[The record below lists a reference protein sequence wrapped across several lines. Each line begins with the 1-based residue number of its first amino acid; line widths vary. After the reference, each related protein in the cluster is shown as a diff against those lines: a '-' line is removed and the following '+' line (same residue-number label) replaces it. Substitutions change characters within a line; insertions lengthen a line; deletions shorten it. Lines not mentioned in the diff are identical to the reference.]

1 MLYIAAMNSSKMNPA
16 VGSGKEASKVEL
28 PTERVVGEIEGFLRQ
43 MIEQMPPDVAE
54 MERPGPGRPRIIPSM
69 CLWAGLL
76 VCVLQGLGSQR
87 ALWRLLNKGNFWFY
101 PRFAVS
107 DQAVYKRLE
116 SEGTTPMQRLF
127 RQVSEVLAQRLAP
140 FERSELAPFASG
152 VWELDQS
159 SLDQVARTLP
169 ALRAAP
175 PGDPLLLPGKLS
187 ALYNVRT
194 QQWKHIQQ
202 IESPTQNEK
211 VAARAMLER
220 LVEEGVEEGSLI
232 LADLGYFGFEWFDWL
247 TEHKMWW
254 VSRFR
259 AKTSFEV
266 IHHFYTGQDEQG
278 RPFSDSLIWL
288 GAYRADRAGHAV
300 RMVTFWQG
308 TSEYSYITS
317 VLDPHKLTMLD
328 IARVYAR
335 RWDIEMAFKL
345 VKRYLGLHMLWS
357 AKPVVI
363 HQQVW
368 GVLIIS
374 QIMQAFQME
383 IAARAGVDPF
393 EVSMPLL
400 VEYMPR
406 FVYTGE
412 DPVTVFVQQGR
423 ELGFIRPSRRT
434 IIRAPAFDPLSIIPV
449 PPDMLLMRQARYSHR
464 NCASRHTL
472 RN

>member
-1 MLYIAAMNSSKMNPA
+1 MNNSKTIPASSA
-16 VGSGKEASKVEL
+16 REETGKLPL
-28 PTERVVGEIEGFLRQ
+28 PTERVVGEVVGEIEQFLRQ
-43 MIEQMPPDVAE
+43 MIEQMPPDAAE
-54 MERPGPGRPRIIPSM
+54 MERSGPGRPRILPSM

-101 PRFAVS
+101 PRIAVS

-116 SEGTTPMQRLF
+116 EEGTTPMRRLF
-127 RQVSEVLAQRLAP
+127 GQVSAVLAQRLAP
-140 FERSELAPFASG
+140 FESTELAPFASG
-152 VWELDQS
+152 VWALDQS
-159 SLDQVARTLP
+159 ALDQVARTLP
-169 ALRAAP
+169 ALRNSPAA
-175 PGDPLLLPGKLS
+175 DPLLLPGKLS
-187 ALYNVRT
+187 ALYNIRQ
-194 QQWKHIQQ
+194 QQWKEIQQ
-202 IESPTQNEK
+202 IESSTQNEK
-211 VAARAMLER
+211 VAARDTLQA
-220 LVEEGVEEGSLI
+220 LVEAEVAQGSLI

-247 TEHKMWW
+247 TDHKMWW
-254 VSRFR
+254 VSRLR

-266 IHHFYTGQDEQG
+266 IHHFYKGEDEQG

-288 GAYRADRAGHAV
+288 GAYRADRAAHAV
-300 RMVTFWQG
+300 RKVTFWQG
-308 TSEYSYITS
+308 TTEYNYITS

-363 HQQVW
+363 EQQVW
-368 GVLIIS
+368 AVLIIS

-406 FVYTGE
+406 FVYAGE

-434 IIRAPAFDPLSIIPV
+434 IIQAPAFDLSSITPL
-449 PPDMLLMRQARYSHR
+449 PPELLLMRHPRYAHR
-464 NCASRHTL
+464 NCASRRTL

>member
-1 MLYIAAMNSSKMNPA
+1 MLSNSKIAPTISAEQHTSK
-16 VGSGKEASKVEL
+16 L
-28 PTERVVGEIEGFLRQ
+28 PLPSLPSERVVGEIEEFLRQ
-43 MIEQMPPDVAE
+43 MIRQMPPDPQE
-54 MERPGPGRPRIIPSM
+54 MERNGPGRPRIMPSM

-101 PRFAVS
+101 PRMAVS

-116 SEGTTPMQRLF
+116 EGGATPMQRLF
-127 RQVSEVLAQRLAP
+127 QQVSMVLAQRLAP
-140 FERSELAPFASG
+140 FESAHLAPFASG
-152 VWELDQS
+152 VGALDQS
-159 SLDQVARTLP
+159 TLDQVARTLP
-169 ALRAAP
+169 ALRGSP
-175 PGDPLLLPGKLS
+175 PADPLLLPGKLS
-187 ALYNVRT
+187 ALYNIRQ
-194 QQWKHIQQ
+194 QQWKEIKLL
-202 IESPTQNEK
+202 ENPTQNEK
-211 VAARAMLER
+211 VAARDTLER
-220 LVEEGVEEGSLI
+220 LIEEGVEEGSLI

-247 TEHKMWW
+247 TDHKMWW

-259 AKTSFEV
+259 ARTSFEV
-266 IHHFYTGQDEQG
+266 IHRFYTGEDEQG
-278 RPFSDSLIWL
+278 RPFSDNLVWL
-288 GAYRADRAGHAV
+288 GAYRADRAAHAV

-308 TSEYSYITS
+308 TTEYSHITS
-317 VLDPHKLTMLD
+317 VLDPHKLSMLD
-328 IARVYAR
+328 IAGVYAR

-357 AKPVVI
+357 AKPVI
-363 HQQVW
+363 IQQQVW
-368 GVLIIS
+368 AVLIIS

-434 IIRAPAFDPLSIIPV
+434 IIRAPAFDAANIMPV
-449 PPDMLLMRQARYSHR
+449 PPELLLLRQPRYSHR
-464 NCASRHTL
+464 NCASRHPL